1 VEISF
6 KLKSGLFCGLVLV
19 QGRRITKVF
28 TDLLVVK
35 RIITLKKE
43 PEFRVYCIHPQND
56 TILAL
61 EMIV

>member
-1 VEISF
+1 MF
-6 KLKSGLFCGLVLV
+6 KGEGS
-19 QGRRITKVF
+19 QKVF